1 MGKDW
6 YDGCMTDQKWRLN
19 HLYYIRSK
27 EKGIVRFKMNWA
39 QEYLFDHMHTRN
51 NILKARQLGMSTFT
65 AIYILDCCL
74 HQDYYEAGIVDKT
87 DDDAKEKLRKIRVA
101 YEFMLKPPPVV
112 GEDYVEDP
120 EDRKQI
126 AVWAKKIA
134 MKVGGMNE
142 IDVEKRKL
150 PINTEG
156 AEFGNGS
163 AITTGT
169 SLRGGTY
176 SFLHLSEFGYVAH
189 RLPQKAEEIM
199 SGAQE
204 TVPSTGIIL
213 MESTHEGA
221 KSGRNYEIIKG
232 AMENEGKAEL
242 DPLDYK
248 FFFFTW
254 WKQKEYRVKSK
265 NPLDPRLDSYF
276 EELRQQGIELDEEQK
291 RWYLAKEKTLTNR
304 MKTEYPSTPEE
315 AFMALIEGA
324 IYGTIISQLRSQ
336 GRTSFVF
343 ETDDIMPLYVSWDL
357 GTSDNTT
364 MWLIQPGND
373 GKFYILDFYSSADK
387 PMMHYINHCRMWE
400 REHGQVITRHLL
412 PHDSAQ
418 RGRWDG
424 VAPLQKFIQAGLAA
438 VHVPQTRDKWNSI
451 NATRQFLKHC
461 VFHARVNKPIMDE
474 GIERLSGMNCL
485 ESYRKAPMG
494 SNGVLRDE
502 PVHDESSHGADSF
515 RIFVE
520 AYEQGLVSREG
531 ARKQLGSNTSFVSN
545 GFSMSY
551 QDNSTVDGRPAWW

>member
-6 YDGCMTDQKWRLN
+6 YDKCWRDQKWRLN

-27 EKGIVRFKMNWA
+27 EHGIVRFKMNWA
-39 QEYLFDHMHTRN
+39 QEYLYDHMHTRN

-65 AIYILDCCL
+65 SIYILDKCL
-74 HQDYYEAGIVDKT
+74 HEPSYDAGIVDKT
-87 DDDAKEKLRKIRVA
+87 DEDAKEKLRKIRTA
-101 YEFMLKPPPVV
+101 FDYMLTPPQMV
-112 GEDYVEDP
+112 GYDHVEDP
-120 EDRKQI
+120 EDKEKIKQ
-126 AVWAKKIA
+126 WAMVVANRAKGDKK
-134 MKVGGMNE
+134 E
-142 IDVEKRKL
+142 
-150 PINTEG
+150 PITKEG
-156 AEFGNGS
+156 AEFANGS
-163 AITTGT
+163 IITTGT

-176 SFLHLSEFGYVAH
+176 SFLHLSEFGYVAN

-204 TVPSTGIIL
+204 TVPSNGIIV

-232 AMENEGKAEL
+232 AMENESKETL

-254 WKQKEYRVKSK
+254 WKQKEYRTESK
-265 NPLDPRLDSYF
+265 NPLDPRLDGYF
-276 EELRQQGIELDEEQK
+276 EELRQQGIELDEAQK

-315 AFMALIEGA
+315 AFMALIEGS
-324 IYGTIISQLRSQ
+324 IYGTAITNLRAQ

-343 ETDDIMPLYVSWDL
+343 ETDDVLPLYVSWDL

-373 GKFYILDFYSSADK
+373 GKFYVLDFYSSADK
-387 PMMHYINHCRMWE
+387 DMPHYINQARIWE
-400 REHGQVITRHLL
+400 REHGQLITRHLL
-412 PHDSAQ
+412 PHDAAQ
-418 RGRWDG
+418 RGRWEA
-424 VAPLQKFIQAGLAA
+424 VSPLQKFIQAGLPA
-438 VHVPQTRDKWNSI
+438 VQVQQTRDKWSSI
-451 NATRQFLKHC
+451 NAVRSFLRHC
-461 VFHARVNKPIMDE
+461 VFHARVNKPIIDE
-474 GIERLSGMNCL
+474 GVERLSGMNCL

-531 ARKQLGSNTSFVSN
+531 ARRQSSAGGYLQTGSFATKMNNESELLGVPS
-545 GFSMSY
+545 
-551 QDNSTVDGRPAWW
+551 WWN